1 MKYSVLKFFIFIGII
16 GIIASSI
23 GAKMFE
29 DDRAMSIAAAR
40 ASEIS
45 ISDYSPEMFY
55 AHAEE
60 YKLYRNLCIAGVVAS
75 LLLTSAC
82 TVAHV
87 AGKSADEKKANATTN
102 TTTNSTS
109 KQPTIKD
116 KLTELES
123 LKNSKLISEKEY
135 SEMRKEILASIKEV

>member
-1 MKYSVLKFFIFIGII
+1 MKYGVLKFFIFVGIV

-45 ISDYSPEMFY
+45 ISDYSPDMFY
-55 AHAEE
+55 ALADEE
-60 YKLYRNLCIAGVVAS
+60 ELYRNLCVVGIVAS
-75 LLLTSAC
+75 VLLTSAC

-87 AGKSADEKKANATTN
+87 AGKSADGKKANATTN

-123 LKNSKLISEKEY
+123 LKNNKLITEKEY
-135 SEMRKEILASIKEV
+135 VEMRKEILATIRKD

>member
-1 MKYSVLKFFIFIGII
+1 MKYSVLKFFIFVGIV
-16 GIIASSI
+16 GIIAGTI
-23 GAKMFE
+23 GAKVCE
-29 DDRAMSIAAAR
+29 DDIGMSKAVANIYEYTD
-40 ASEIS
+40 SYSYLKECDEI
-45 ISDYSPEMFY
+45 EKL
-55 AHAEE
+55 EL
-60 YKLYRNLCIAGVVAS
+60 YKALCIAGIVAS
-75 LLLTSAC
+75 VLLTTSC

-123 LKNSKLISEKEY
+123 LKNNKLITEKEY
-135 SEMRKEILASIKEV
+135 VEMRKEILATIKKD